1 MKKIITS
8 VLTALFLTTSAN
20 AFFENDIEFPLSD
33 NNPYMNGMF
42 AFNEYN
48 MWEPQWYAREMENAF
63 NEFENGLDNDSDK
76 SYYTSYTSAHNFPYA
91 EK

>member
-8 VLTALFLTTSAN
+8 VLTALFLTTAAT
-20 AFFENDIEFPLSD
+20 AFFENDIEFPLAD
-33 NNPYMNGMF
+33 NNPYMNGIF

-63 NEFENGLDNDSDK
+63 NEFSNSTNNNNV
-76 SYYTSYTSAHNFPYA
+76 SYYTRNTSAHNFPYS

>member
-1 MKKIITS
+1 MKKIITT
-8 VLTALFLTTSAN
+8 VLTALFLTTTAT

-33 NNPYMNGMF
+33 NNPYTNGMF

-63 NEFENGLDNDSDK
+63 NEFSNSNNDVG
-76 SYYTSYTSAHNFPYA
+76 YYTRNTSAHNFPYS

>member
-8 VLTALFLTTSAN
+8 VLTALFLTTTAT
-20 AFFENDIEFPLSD
+20 AFFENDIEIPLAD

-63 NEFENGLDNDSDK
+63 NEFSNTNNDV
-76 SYYTSYTSAHNFPYA
+76 SYYTRNTSAHNFPYA